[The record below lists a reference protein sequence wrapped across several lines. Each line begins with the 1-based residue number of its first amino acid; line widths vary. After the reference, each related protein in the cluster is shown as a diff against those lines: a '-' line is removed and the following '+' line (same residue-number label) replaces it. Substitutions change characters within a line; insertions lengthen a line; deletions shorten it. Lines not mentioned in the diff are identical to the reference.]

1 MKASLHGGII
11 ACGRG
16 AMRDR
21 HYGLL
26 GGRRGA
32 VILYTIYYTHI
43 YLYIK
48 RSIRKRLTEICIHA
62 CKNK

>member
-32 VILYTIYYTHI
+32 VILFTIYYTHRYI
-43 YLYIK
+43 YIYK
-48 RSIRKRLTEICIHA
+48 EKYKEASH
-62 CKNK
+62 

>member
-32 VILYTIYYTHI
+32 VILFTIYYTQI
-43 YLYIK
+43 YIYIK

>member
-32 VILYTIYYTHI
+32 VILNTIYYTHR
-43 YLYIK
+43 YIK

>member
-32 VILYTIYYTHI
+32 VILSTIYYTHI
-43 YLYIK
+43 YIK